1 MIETKTEICIQGNSC
16 IGKLKYK
23 VKNLIQGIFPDA
35 LNLTVNSTTE
45 LNCDFIYQSMMLP
58 LNRKNCMDQ
67 KGKMENVV
75 G

>member
-45 LNCDFIYQSMMLP
+45 LNCDFIY
-58 LNRKNCMDQ
+58 
-67 KGKMENVV
+67 
-75 G
+75 